1 MYTITVCLASGSPG
15 PKDEEAETRRLSPGQ
30 GGAKA
35 DSCIDQKAVKE
46 MATGET
52 DAGQWATHLRSN

>member
-52 DAGQWATHLRSN
+52 DAGQ